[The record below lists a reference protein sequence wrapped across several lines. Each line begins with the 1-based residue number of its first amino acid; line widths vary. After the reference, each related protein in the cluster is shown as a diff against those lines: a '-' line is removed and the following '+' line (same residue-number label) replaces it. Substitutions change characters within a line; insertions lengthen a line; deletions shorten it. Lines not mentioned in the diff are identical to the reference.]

1 MAVLKS
7 KYMENSSNYCYGVY
21 INFKGINEFIQYKK
35 TDIKKDIKMNPTHFI
50 IISYLLQLWNDAG
63 IKKYP
68 IDSENEWI
76 KVTKPFIKSNLIILN
91 ISTNT
96 ETNIFTD
103 LENLGMIRKYL
114 TIDRERYFHI
124 ESEFINFLN
133 QEYLFNPLKKLQS
146 IKTWWAMIKKEFG
159 KHKDFEKWCMLF
171 DAEYKIEKKQIKTN
185 DLKQYFFD
193 YLSECKRRAS

>member
-1 MAVLKS
+1 MAVLNS

-21 INFKGINEFIQYKK
+21 INFKGINEFIQFKNP
-35 TDIKKDIKMNPTHFI
+35 DFNIKIRSNHFI
-50 IISYLLQLWNDAG
+50 LISYLLQLWNDTG
-63 IKKYP
+63 ISKHSVAFE
-68 IDSENEWI
+68 IDWI

-103 LENLGMIRKYL
+103 LEKLGMIRKYL
-114 TIDRERYFHI
+114 TIDNERYFHI

-133 QEYLFNPLKKLQS
+133 REYLFNPLKKLES
-146 IKTWWAMIKKEFG
+146 IKSFWVMIKKEFG
-159 KHKDFEKWCMLF
+159 KHRDFEKWCELF
-171 DAEYKIEKKQIKTN
+171 DAKYKIEKKQMKTN

-193 YLSECKRRAS
+193 YLSACKEGVS